1 MNIFIIGAGKVGYY
15 LVKTLLPNKH
25 RITIIEKD
33 QEYCSRLA
41 ADLEVAVLH
50 GDGTDI
56 NLLSEAG
63 AQHADV
69 FIAVTGRDQDNLI
82 ACQLAKRN
90 FHVKR
95 TIARVNNP
103 KNIAVFEKLGVD
115 IAVSSTSTIAEMIEK
130 EIDFAAVKTLAKL
143 KKGDLMLSEVLLSR
157 KSQACNKKVMDM
169 KRPREA
175 ILMSVIRGDE
185 TFVPNGQTVLKENDT
200 IFIICRQSSQKD
212 IIDYFS

>member
-1 MNIFIIGAGKVGYY
+1 MDIVIVGAGKVGYY

-25 RITIIEKD
+25 RITVIEKNQD
-33 QEYCSRLA
+33 CCNRIAS
-41 ADLEVAVLH
+41 DLDVAVLH

-63 AQHADV
+63 TQHADV
-69 FIAVTGRDQDNLI
+69 FIAVTGKDQDNLI

-103 KNIAVFEKLGVD
+103 KNISVFEKLGVD

-130 EIDFAAVKTLAKL
+130 EIDFSAVKTLTKM
-143 KKGDLMLSEVLLSR
+143 KKGDLVISEVLLSK
-157 KSQACNKKVMDM
+157 KSHACNKRVMDM
-169 KRPREA
+169 KLPKEA

-185 TFVPNGQTVLKENDT
+185 TFVPNGQTVLRENDT
-200 IFIICRQSSQKD
+200 VFIICKQSSQKA